1 MKVAVVIAQ
10 EFEIAGMVHWAVL
23 LARTLRLPGSRVGEE
38 VSAGEEKRQNDVAG
52 LTVLVGEGVKTKAI
66 RAEVDAWRLANG
78 ESVDAEFLKI
88 ESIGDD
94 FVGEVVDRVEERNI
108 DLLVVGK
115 NRYDGVDSEQ
125 VRARS
130 RALYDRAPCDTL
142 LLRLAE
148 GAVGKCSKVLVPS
161 AGGRHSL
168 VALRLGHQLVKD
180 GEGKM
185 TPLYVERGISEED
198 GAAVGEL
205 VLLRVLREA
214 GIDAIDDPQI
224 DCQVSTCQRV
234 DTGIRKALE
243 AADYDLLMV
252 GSANSGGI
260 KRKLFGTVPDRL
272 LEGEDSMA
280 VAAIRARRSTAQR
293 VREKFERFLRLRVP
307 QLAREDRVALFER
320 LQTGSRWNFDF
331 MTLITLATA
340 IAALGLVLDSAAVV
354 IGAMLVAPLMTPLLG
369 AGLALVQGNLPLMR
383 TCLQAVIF
391 GFLAAILVGIVIGAV
406 APLTQLTSELAARG
420 GVRLEDMLVAFLSGV
435 AASYCIARPG
445 LSSALAGV
453 AIAAALV
460 PPIATVGISLALAA
474 PENAWGAAKLF
485 GVNVV
490 AIVLGAALNFY
501 LAGIRPSGAIV
512 WVRRTAVFLTVCGI
526 CLLVSL
532 AWLLVPKLSERL
544 LSSRDSLDGLEV
556 RFAEILQKETDVGFQ
571 EVAVLPLQRDGDL
584 INVRCEITAAQH
596 PENSAVQSMSRAA
609 SEELKVDGKQIEL
622 RVTTRLSTI
631 LKAGAASDPS
641 GAVTK

>member
-1 MKVAVVIAQ
+1 MKVAVVICQ
-10 EFEIAGMVHWAVL
+10 EPEIEGMVHWSMRFARALHVSGEGEVPNPYA
-23 LARTLRLPGSRVGEE
+23 LAEGDRAQAED
-38 VSAGEEKRQNDVAG
+38 AIG
-52 LTVLVGEGVKTKAI
+52 LTVMVGDCVKTKAVRKEI
-66 RAEVDAWRLANG
+66 ERWQQANG
-78 ESVDAEFLKI
+78 
-88 ESIGDD
+88 
-94 FVGEVVDRVEERNI
+94 DRVEADFIKLEGDRDQFVGKVVEEVDQRGI

-115 NRYDGVDSEQ
+115 NRYPGIDSEEA
-125 VRARS
+125 RGRS
-130 RALYDRAPCDTL
+130 RELFDRAPCDTL
-142 LLRLAE
+142 LLRLGD
-148 GAVGKCSKVLVPS
+148 GALGDCRSILVPS

-168 VALRLGHQLVKD
+168 VALRLGHCMVKE
-180 GEGKM
+180 GQGKM
-185 TPLYVERGISEED
+185 TPLFVEQGIALED

-214 GIDAIDDPQI
+214 GIDAIEDPQV
-224 DCQVSTCQRV
+224 DCQVSTCSRV
-234 DTGIRKALE
+234 DTGIRRALE
-243 AADYDLLMV
+243 AGNYDLLMV
-252 GSANSGGI
+252 GSANSGGL

-272 LEGEDSMA
+272 LEGEEAMA

-307 QLAREDRVALFER
+307 QLGREERIALFER

-340 IAALGLVLDSAAVV
+340 IAALGLVLDSTAVV

-383 TCLQAVIF
+383 NCVQAVVL
-391 GFLAAILVGIVIGAV
+391 GFLAAILVGIVIGVV

-435 AASYCIARPG
+435 AAAYCIARPG

-460 PPIATVGISLALAA
+460 PPIATVGISLALSA
-474 PENAWGAAKLF
+474 PENAWGAARLF

-490 AIVLGAALNFY
+490 AIVLGAAMNFY
-501 LAGIRPSGAIV
+501 LAGIRPGGAID

-532 AWLLVPKLSERL
+532 AWLLLPKLSERL
-544 LSSRDSLDGLEV
+544 LSSSDALDALDA
-556 RFAEILQKETDVGFQ
+556 RFSEILHKESDLGFQ
-571 EVAVLPLQRDGDL
+571 DLVVLPLQRNGDR
-584 INVRCEITAAQH
+584 IGVRCEIIAASH
-596 PENSAVQSMSRAA
+596 PERATVRDMARAA
-609 SEELKVDGKQIEL
+609 SEELEVDKSEVEL
-622 RVTTRLSTI
+622 RVTTRLSTTI
-631 LKAGAASDPS
+631 TATTEPRP
-641 GAVTK
+641 

>member
-1 MKVAVVIAQ
+1 MKVAVVITQ
-10 EFEIAGMVHWAVL
+10 QPEIQGMVHWAVRFARAL
-23 LARTLRLPGSRVGEE
+23 HARTTGEPQSPYE
-38 VSAGEEKRQNDVAG
+38 VTDQQETAPDDSAG
-52 LTVLVGEGVKTKAI
+52 LTVLVGGGVKTKAV
-66 RAEVDAWRLANG
+66 RAEIDRWQLANG
-78 ESVDAEFLKI
+78 MSVAADFFKI
-88 ESIGDD
+88 EGEGDQ
-94 FVGEVVDRVEERNI
+94 FVGQVVDQVDELGIE
-108 DLLVVGK
+108 LLVVGK
-115 NRYDGVDSEQ
+115 NRFPGVDSDKA
-125 VRARS
+125 RAQS
-130 RALYDRAPCDTL
+130 RELYDRAPCNTL
-142 LLRLAE
+142 LLRLGD
-148 GAVGKCSKVLVPS
+148 GALGDCRSVLVPS

-168 VALRLGHQLVKD
+168 AALRLGHCLVKGGD
-180 GEGKM
+180 GKM
-185 TPLYVERGISEED
+185 TPLYVERGIALED

-214 GIDAIDDPQI
+214 GIDAIDDPQV
-224 DCQVSTCQRV
+224 DCQVSTCSRV
-234 DTGIRKALE
+234 DAGIRQALE
-243 AADYDLLMV
+243 AEDYDLLVV
-252 GSANSGGI
+252 GSANSGGL

-272 LEGEDSMA
+272 LEGEQAMA
-280 VAAIRARRSTAQR
+280 VAAIRARRPTAQR
-293 VREKFERFLRLRVP
+293 IREKFERFLRLRVP
-307 QLAREDRVALFER
+307 QLSREERVALFER

-340 IAALGLVLDSAAVV
+340 IAALGLVLDSTAVV

-460 PPIATVGISLALAA
+460 PPIATVGISLALSA

-501 LAGIRPSGAIV
+501 LAGIRASGAIG
-512 WVRRTAVFLTVCGI
+512 WVRRTAVFLSVCAI

-544 LSSRDSLDGLEV
+544 LSSRDALDGLEM
-556 RFAEILQKETDVGFQ
+556 RFAEILREEADLGFQ
-571 EVAVLPLQRDGDL
+571 ELAVLPLKRNGEQIG
-584 INVRCEITAAQH
+584 VRCEVTAARH
-596 PENSAVQSMSRAA
+596 PSDSMVRDMARAA
-609 SEELKVDGKQIEL
+609 SEELVVDKGEIEL

-631 LKAGAASDPS
+631 LKAGALSIP
-641 GAVTK
+641 